1 MTEIAFLLLAAYL
14 VWYAIQHL
22 RNEHAAYGGFLNRPY
37 EDSDAIEQDA
47 EYTEYPEYEQPQPQ
61 RQPTPGKSISSGS
74 LDDQPA
80 EVIAEAARKAFGS
93 N

>member
-22 RNEHAAYGGFLNRPY
+22 RNEYAAYGGFLNRPY
-37 EDSDAIEQDA
+37 DDLDAEDQDA
-47 EYTEYPEYEQPQPQ
+47 DYAEYEQAQS
-61 RQPTPGKSISSGS
+61 QPTPSRSMSYGS

>member
-37 EDSDAIEQDA
+37 DDSDGEDRDS
-47 EYTEYPEYEQPQPQ
+47 EYTEYEQPQPQ
-61 RQPTPGKSISSGS
+61 HQPTPGRSASYGS